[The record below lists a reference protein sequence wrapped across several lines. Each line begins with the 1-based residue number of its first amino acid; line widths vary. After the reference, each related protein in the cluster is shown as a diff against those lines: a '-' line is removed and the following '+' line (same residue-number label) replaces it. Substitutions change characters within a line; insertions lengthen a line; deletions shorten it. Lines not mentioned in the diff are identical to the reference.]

1 MDFLKKL
8 PSPAALAKEFPLSKA
23 MAKKKQQF
31 DKEMKKIFSGE
42 SNKLLLNIGPCSA
55 DRMDAVLDYTG
66 RLSDI
71 QKEVAN
77 NILIVPRV
85 YTSKPRT
92 IGKGYM
98 GMIHQPYIGQGEDL
112 SMGIAAVRKVHQ
124 QVVEETGLFP
134 SDELLYPET
143 IHYLADLLGYAVIG
157 ARSVENQQHRLVA
170 SGLNIPVGLK
180 NPINGSINVM
190 LNAIETA
197 QHPHHF
203 IFSGWE
209 VMSKGNEYA
218 HGVLRGFLEEGGK
231 AVRNCDYEHLIEI
244 CDRFAKRNVENPA
257 VVIDCNHSNSDK
269 QYMRQI
275 DNAMEVLDLMKKYS
289 SIKKLVKGLMVE
301 SYLEDGCQP
310 VDGGVYGKSVT
321 DPCLGWEKT
330 KQFIYD
336 INEKLEGLK

>member
-8 PSPAALAKEFPLSKA
+8 PSPEELAKVYPLSKA
-23 MAKKKQQF
+23 MIKKKQQH
-31 DKEMKKIFSGE
+31 DREMKKIFSGE
-42 SNKLLLNIGPCSA
+42 SKRFLLNIGPCSA
-55 DRMDAVLDYTG
+55 DRMDAVLEYAT
-66 RLSDI
+66 RLSEI
-71 QKEVAN
+71 QKEVAE

-85 YTSKPRT
+85 YTGKPRT

-124 QVVEETGLFP
+124 QVVEKTGLFP
-134 SDELLYPET
+134 SDELLYPEV
-143 IHYLADLLGYAVIG
+143 IHYIADLLGYAVIG
-157 ARSVENQQHRLVA
+157 ARSVENQQHRMVA

-244 CDRFAKRNVENPA
+244 CERFAKRNVENPA

-275 DNAMEVLDLMKKYS
+275 DNALEVLDLMKEYAP
-289 SIKKLVKGLMVE
+289 IRKLVKGLMIE
-301 SYLEDGCQP
+301 SYLEDGNQP
-310 VDGGVYGKSVT
+310 VDGGVCGKSVT
-321 DPCLGWEKT
+321 DPCLGWEKS
-330 KQFIYD
+330 KKLIYD
-336 INEKLEGLK
+336 INERLEGLK